1 MKLRMFLSLCAAIL
15 AVGFT
20 PGTLTAQEQPTAKIH
35 GHVTDPTGVPRGSGT
50 AVLSTDGG
58 KTIKYSFPVSATGDY
73 SGTGVAPGTY
83 QFLLAL
89 PDTPAGK
96 YVDEIPNIKVEAGQD
111 VMVDFDMSRKEF
123 IDKMSPEMK
132 KQVEEFKTKNAAVM
146 KSNEMIK
153 VLNTD
158 LAQARTDVHDG
169 DQAHAAALQALGATA
184 AKADILAKETEIKT
198 AKFGEAETIM
208 KKDTALKPDA
218 SILWVELG
226 DAQTGMGEFDEA
238 IASYKKAM
246 DLDAASKKPNPD
258 LQGAAESG
266 IGTADI
272 HLKKTADAAAA
283 FDAAAKVVPAQAP
296 IYLANQVKLLYTL
309 NSTGTMSDP
318 DAQIAAADKAIAA
331 TPAANTPAYALLY
344 YLKAQ
349 ALTQKATFDAKT
361 QKIVLPPG
369 TVDVYLK
376 YLSIDP
382 GGVFA
387 KDAEDV
393 LTSAGQK
400 VETRYK
406 AKK

>member
-1 MKLRMFLSLCAAIL
+1 MKLRMFLSLCATALI
-15 AVGFT
+15 AVGLMPT
-20 PGTLTAQEQPTAKIH
+20 RLMAQEPTAKIH

-58 KTIKYSFPVSATGDY
+58 KTIKYSLPVNAAGDY
-73 SGTGVAPGTY
+73 SGSGIAPGTY
-83 QFLLAL
+83 QILLAL
-89 PDTPAGK
+89 PDTPPGK
-96 YVDEIPNIKVEAGQD
+96 YVDELANVKIEAGQD
-111 VMVDFDMSRKEF
+111 TAADFDMSRKEY

-132 KQVEEFKTKNAAVM
+132 KQVEAFKAKNAEVM
-146 KSNEMIK
+146 KSNQMIK
-153 VLNTD
+153 LLNVD
-158 LAQARTDVHDG
+158 LAQARADIHDG
-169 DQAHAAALQALGATA
+169 DLAHAAAVQALGATA
-184 AKADILAKETEIKT
+184 AKADILAKENEIKT
-198 AKFGEAETIM
+198 AKYGEAETLM
-208 KKDTALKPDA
+208 KKDAALKPDA
-218 SILWVELG
+218 AILWIELG
-226 DAQTGMGEFDEA
+226 NAQNGLSLYDDAITSF
-238 IASYKKAM
+238 KKAM

-258 LQGAAESG
+258 LQGAAQSG

-272 HLKKTADAAAA
+272 HLKKTAEAAAA

-296 IYLANQVKLLYTL
+296 TYLGNQAKLLYTM
-309 NSTGTMSDP
+309 NSSGTMSDP
-318 DAQIAAADKAIAA
+318 DAQVAAADKAIAA

-369 TVDVYLK
+369 TVDAYQK

-382 GGVFA
+382 DGVFA

-400 VETRYK
+400 IQTRYK